1 MTSPSSQGVGN
12 PEPIWPSAWS
22 RYRLQPSEAECVAT
36 ALCAIVGLVAVFVD
50 PSRFPLGPALV
61 PVALMIGATVTVL
74 WLVRFLLVLARW
86 TKRRRHLREHK
97 LAWGLLPTLALALS
111 VAALTQRGGG
121 KVFDVEVWREVA
133 IHSGDTTR
141 WRMVEDLRRHHLQS
155 GITRAAVLERMGPP
169 DVGGWTSATLQWW
182 LKPADGPGESWWLE
196 LQFEG
201 GQLRD
206 TFLVTR

>member
-1 MTSPSSQGVGN
+1 M
-12 PEPIWPSAWS
+12 
-22 RYRLQPSEAECVAT
+22 
-36 ALCAIVGLVAVFVD
+36 
-50 PSRFPLGPALV
+50 V
-61 PVALMIGATVTVL
+61 PVALMIGATVAVL

-97 LAWGLLPTLALALS
+97 LAWGLLPALAVALS

-141 WRMVEDLRRHHLQS
+141 WRMVEDLRRHYLQP

-169 DVGGWTSATLQWW
+169 DVGGWTSAVLQWW
-182 LKPADGPGESWWLE
+182 LKPADVPGKSWWLE
-196 LQFEG
+196 LQFDG